1 MLNKTTTKWQALDW
15 PQIERVSFQD
25 WPLLVTD
32 LSDKT
37 VDLPPLAY
45 DNYTS
50 ETSVADSQIRLVY
63 SGQTFLEKHIPAHL
77 EAAGVIVVDW
87 QEATVRFPELV
98 KEYLYSVIPEKA
110 DRVLAYHREYFDGG
124 VFIYI
129 PDHYEEKVVIDCL
142 ILQDSRAAQTC
153 NLRSVIV
160 AGVHARLEYI
170 ERLQTIG
177 EVANSAVIITEV
189 VARAGSQIK
198 YCAIDSLAAKTTAYI
213 KRYARTENDA
223 VVNWAIGAM
232 NDGHTILD
240 TDTYL
245 DGKGSESQLAIVAI
259 ASQDQVQGIDAKVVN
274 RGHYSI
280 GNILQH
286 GVILDR
292 ATLTFNGIGLIEKNA
307 KHADAQQESRVMM
320 LSDEARGDANPILLI
335 EEFEVTAGHAASAGQ
350 LDEQQLYY
358 LMSRGLPRQ
367 EAEFLVV
374 RGFLG
379 SVIQEMPS
387 QLVRDQMV
395 AIIDR
400 KLASLM

>member
-50 ETSVADSQIRLVY
+50 ETSVEDSQIRLVY

-87 QEATVRFPELV
+87 QEATVRFPELL

-129 PDHYEEKVVIDCL
+129 PDRYEEKVVIDCL

-286 GVILDR
+286 GVILDC

>member
-50 ETSVADSQIRLVY
+50 ETSVADSQICLVY

-124 VFIYI
+124 GFIYI

>member
-50 ETSVADSQIRLVY
+50 ETSVEDSQIRLVY

-87 QEATVRFPELV
+87 QEATECFPELV

>member
-87 QEATVRFPELV
+87 QEATKRFPELV

>member
-160 AGVHARLEYI
+160 AGIHARLEYI

-245 DGKGSESQLAIVAI
+245 DGKGSESQLAIVSI

>member
-50 ETSVADSQIRLVY
+50 ETSVEDSQIRLVY

-87 QEATVRFPELV
+87 QEATVRFPELL

>member
-400 KLASLM
+400 KLASLI

>member
-153 NLRSVIV
+153 NLRSLIV

>member
-32 LSDKT
+32 LTDKT

>member
-1 MLNKTTTKWQALDW
+1 MMHKTTTKWQALDW

-32 LSDKT
+32 LPEQT

-45 DNYTS
+45 ENESS
-50 ETSVADSQIRLVY
+50 ETSIGDSQIRLVY

-87 QEATVRFPELV
+87 QEATKRFPELV

-124 VFIYI
+124 GFIYI
-129 PDHYEEKVVIDCL
+129 PDHYEEKVEVDCL
-142 ILQDSRAAQTC
+142 ILQDSRTAQTC
-153 NLRSVIV
+153 NLRNVIV
-160 AGVHARLEYI
+160 AGVQTRLEYI
-170 ERLQTIG
+170 ERLQTVG
-177 EVANSAVIITEV
+177 KVANSAVIITEV

-198 YCAIDSLAAKTTAYI
+198 YCAIDSLAAQTTAYI
-213 KRYARTENDA
+213 KRYARTEKDA

-245 DGKGSESQLAIVAI
+245 EGKGSESQLAIVAI

>member
-50 ETSVADSQIRLVY
+50 ETSVADSQICLVY

>member
-50 ETSVADSQIRLVY
+50 ETSVEDSQIRLVY

-350 LDEQQLYY
+350 LDEQHLYY

>member
-50 ETSVADSQIRLVY
+50 ETSVEDSQIRLVY

-98 KEYLYSVIPEKA
+98 KEYLYSVISEKA

>member
-77 EAAGVIVVDW
+77 EAAGIIVVDW

>member
-87 QEATVRFPELV
+87 QEATERFPELV

>member
-50 ETSVADSQIRLVY
+50 ETSVEDSQIRLVY

-320 LSDEARGDANPILLI
+320 LSAEARGDANPILLI

>member
-50 ETSVADSQIRLVY
+50 ETSVKDSQIRLVY

-110 DRVLAYHREYFDGG
+110 DRGLAYHREYFDGG

-358 LMSRGLPRQ
+358 LMSRGCARFPRLRYSRN
-367 EAEFLVV
+367 AITISA
-374 RGFLG
+374 RSNG
-379 SVIQEMPS
+379 
-387 QLVRDQMV
+387 RDY
-395 AIIDR
+395 R
-400 KLASLM
+400 P

>member
-37 VDLPPLAY
+37 VDLPRLAY

>member
-50 ETSVADSQIRLVY
+50 ETSVEDSQIRMVY

>member
-50 ETSVADSQIRLVY
+50 ETSVEDSQIRLVY

>member
-1 MLNKTTTKWQALDW
+1 MMHKTTTKWQALDW

-32 LSDKT
+32 LPEQT

-45 DNYTS
+45 ENESS
-50 ETSVADSQIRLVY
+50 ETSIGDSQIRLVY

-87 QEATVRFPELV
+87 QEATKRFPELV

-124 VFIYI
+124 GFIYI
-129 PDHYEEKVVIDCL
+129 PDHYEEKVEVDCL
-142 ILQDSRAAQTC
+142 ILQDSRTAQTC
-153 NLRSVIV
+153 NLRNVIV
-160 AGVHARLEYI
+160 AGVQTRLEYI
-170 ERLQTIG
+170 ERLQTVG
-177 EVANSAVIITEV
+177 KVANSAVIITEV

-274 RGHYSI
+274 RGHHSI

-400 KLASLM
+400 KLASLI

>member
-50 ETSVADSQIRLVY
+50 ETSVEDSQIRLVY

-124 VFIYI
+124 IFIYI

>member
-50 ETSVADSQIRLVY
+50 ETSVEDSQVRLVY
-63 SGQTFLEKHIPAHL
+63 SGQTFLEKHIPVHL

>member
-87 QEATVRFPELV
+87 QEATERFPELV

-245 DGKGSESQLAIVAI
+245 DGKGSESQLAIVSI

>member
-1 MLNKTTTKWQALDW
+1 MMHKTTTKWQALDW

-32 LSDKT
+32 LPEQT

-45 DNYTS
+45 ENELS
-50 ETSVADSQIRLVY
+50 ETSIGDSQIRLVY
-63 SGQTFLEKHIPAHL
+63 SGQSFLEKHIPAHL
-77 EAAGVIVVDW
+77 EAAGIIVVDW
-87 QEATVRFPELV
+87 QEATERFPELV

-124 VFIYI
+124 GFIYI
-129 PDHYEEKVVIDCL
+129 PNHYEEKVVVDCL

-153 NLRSVIV
+153 NLRNVIV
-160 AGVHARLEYI
+160 AGVQTRLEYI

-358 LMSRGLPRQ
+358 LMSRGLQRQ

-395 AIIDR
+395 AMIDR
-400 KLASLM
+400 KLASLR

>member
-50 ETSVADSQIRLVY
+50 ETSVEDSQIRLVY

-395 AIIDR
+395 TIIDR

>member
-1 MLNKTTTKWQALDW
+1 MMHKTTTKWQALDW

-32 LSDKT
+32 LPEQT

-45 DNYTS
+45 ENESS
-50 ETSVADSQIRLVY
+50 ETSIGDSQIRLVY

-87 QEATVRFPELV
+87 QEATKRFPELV

-124 VFIYI
+124 GFIYI
-129 PDHYEEKVVIDCL
+129 PDHYEEKVEVDCL
-142 ILQDSRAAQTC
+142 ILQDSRTAQTC
-153 NLRSVIV
+153 NLRNVIV
-160 AGVHARLEYI
+160 AGVQTRLEYI
-170 ERLQTIG
+170 ERLQTVG
-177 EVANSAVIITEV
+177 KVANSAVIITEV

-274 RGHYSI
+274 RGHHSI

>member
-32 LSDKT
+32 LPDKT

-50 ETSVADSQIRLVY
+50 ETSVEDSQIRLVY

-87 QEATVRFPELV
+87 QEATECFPELV

>member
-32 LSDKT
+32 LPDKT
-37 VDLPPLAY
+37 VDLPPLAF

-77 EAAGVIVVDW
+77 EAAGIIVVDW

>member
-50 ETSVADSQIRLVY
+50 ETSVEDSQIRLVY

-153 NLRSVIV
+153 NLRSLIV

>member
-37 VDLPPLAY
+37 VDLPPLAD

-129 PDHYEEKVVIDCL
+129 PNHYEEKVVIDCL

-358 LMSRGLPRQ
+358 LMSRGLARQ

>member
-160 AGVHARLEYI
+160 AGIHARLEYI

>member
-50 ETSVADSQIRLVY
+50 ETSVEDSQIRLVY

-110 DRVLAYHREYFDGG
+110 DRVLAYHREYSDGG

>member
-50 ETSVADSQIRLVY
+50 ETSVEDSQIRLVY

-124 VFIYI
+124 GFIYI

>member
-50 ETSVADSQIRLVY
+50 ETSVEDSQIRLVY

-110 DRVLAYHREYFDGG
+110 DRVLAYHREYSDGG

-142 ILQDSRAAQTC
+142 ILQDSRATQTC

>member
-1 MLNKTTTKWQALDW
+1 MLNKTTKKWQALDW

-37 VDLPPLAY
+37 VDLPPLTY

-124 VFIYI
+124 IFIYI

-213 KRYARTENDA
+213 KRYARNENDA